1 MHKYAM
7 RMGQH
12 TRGTL
17 HFWREATPRHEIEFA
32 EGKLQTPGNVD
43 RHLRRSPF
51 EKRVPSGQSLPARLV
66 LGTSH
71 HPKLP
76 FTAISISC
84 PDPRSRT
91 FAPAPHSRRL
101 TDLEQL
107 EQDDEAMAGMVFGT
121 IPPFG
126 ELRAGIVEREQ
137 RLHQAQRLACSSCL

>member
-43 RHLRRSPF
+43 RHLRRFPF
-51 EKRVPSGQSLPARLV
+51 EKRVPSGQSLRALLV

-71 HPKLP
+71 RPKLP

-101 TDLEQL
+101 TDLGQV
-107 EQDDEAMAGMVFGT
+107 DEAVTWMVFGP